1 MQKYLPV
8 FIPNSPES
16 EELGIS
22 VILEASLRG
31 VNQTISMYL
40 LVYQYQFCNRQV

>member
-1 MQKYLPV
+1 MQKDLPV

-31 VNQTISMYL
+31 VKSNHIHVFTGLSVSVL
-40 LVYQYQFCNRQV
+40 

>member
-31 VNQTISMYL
+31 GKSNYIHVFTGLSVSVL
-40 LVYQYQFCNRQV
+40 